1 MKLPI
6 KQVFGYRV
14 GFMKPT
20 AGQRI
25 LSYYKYFSWLFP
37 IIKMFA
43 PGIVNTLSEV
53 GKSMIYA
60 AKFAYD
66 KNIISPKD
74 VKIMAEKL

>member
-1 MKLPI
+1 MHWARVKGQTEDDLMKLPI

-25 LSYYKYFSWLFP
+25 LSYYKYFSWLSP

-53 GKSMIYA
+53 GK
-60 AKFAYD
+60 
-66 KNIISPKD
+66 
-74 VKIMAEKL
+74 